1 MSEEEKN
8 ITATEAQNFP
18 MESEAILGP
27 SKISTESYGHP
38 RISSSLGESQR
49 RLNSWLGLPRFFFLI
64 AYLGLFLFIYLLVGL
79 CDMLDLSSPDQ
90 GSNLCPLQW
99 KKIVNHWA
107 TREVP
112 GLPRS

>member
-8 ITATEAQNFP
+8 ITAAEAQNFP

-49 RLNSWLGLPRFFFLI
+49 RLNSWLGLPRFFFFNCLLRFI
-64 AYLGLFLFIYLLVGL
+64 FVYLSFG
-79 CDMLDLSSPDQ
+79 
-90 GSNLCPLQW
+90 
-99 KKIVNHWA
+99 WA
-107 TREVP
+107 M
-112 GLPRS
+112 